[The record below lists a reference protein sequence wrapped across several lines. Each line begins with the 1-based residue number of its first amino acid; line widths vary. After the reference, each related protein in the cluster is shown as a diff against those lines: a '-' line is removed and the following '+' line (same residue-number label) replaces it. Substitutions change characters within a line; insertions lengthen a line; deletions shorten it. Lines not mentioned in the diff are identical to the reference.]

1 MGKLIRL
8 SMIFI
13 LLGVYGL
20 AGTTAYGDVL
30 FGDNSIVRQKCSA
43 CHKSDTNGS
52 LEVIEETRKTTE
64 EWKVVVDRMI
74 RLNSAPLEDENFY
87 PVIKELGKTLCLTPK
102 ESMEISYLN
111 SDENSQYREI
121 PKNELETR
129 IYTACV
135 RCHTYGK
142 IASHKMTKEQWNEN
156 RNLHL
161 GYYPTVIPQMREM
174 DWYKESK
181 ELVEP
186 LAKLFSFG
194 TKEYKQWLQNRKDQ
208 DLTGS
213 WNVAGYQPGMGYY
226 HGSYTIEPNMVKG
239 DDEYIIEKK
248 VQYQSGLIVST
259 KGKGTLFSEYHLRYA
274 LAPTPL
280 TGRIEGVFDLDAAT
294 MRFKGKW
301 WTVVQD
307 SNSYGNEVFYKTTGS
322 AKIIAAFP
330 QSLRVLPGKEQTLTL
345 VGVGL
350 AENISKTDIQF
361 SDPNISV
368 TKIMKTKKSEL
379 VCNVNVAAGAS
390 IGMIDVSLKDLSFKG
405 IKVFNKID
413 AITISPRIGRARV
426 SSGAAYPP
434 QGVQF
439 VARGINFGADGKKGT
454 SDDLVLDPV
463 NAKWELEEEKT
474 REDDDDMKYLNTS
487 IINGLYT
494 PITTYGPI
502 KTRKQNREG
511 VGLIAVNATF
521 KEQGKQ
527 LKDRVRLAVT
537 VPDFIT
543 HLK

>member
-1 MGKLIRL
+1 MRKSIRL
-8 SMIFI
+8 RYIFI
-13 LLGVYGL
+13 LMFIYGIT
-20 AGTTAYGDVL
+20 GTTAFGGAL
-30 FGDNSIVRQKCSA
+30 FGESSMVRQKCSA
-43 CHKSDTNGS
+43 CHKPDTKNR
-52 LEVIEETRKTTE
+52 LEVIEDTRKSTE

-74 RLNSAPLEDENFY
+74 RLNSAQLEDEDFY
-87 PVIKELGKTLCLTPK
+87 PVIKELSKTLCLTPK
-102 ESMEISYLN
+102 ESSEVAYLN

-121 PKNELETR
+121 PKNDLEKR

-135 RCHTYGK
+135 RCHTYAK
-142 IASHKMTKEQWNEN
+142 IASNKMTKDQWSEN

-174 DWYKESK
+174 DWYKESE
-181 ELVEP
+181 ELIEP
-186 LAKLFSFG
+186 LAKLFPFH
-194 TKEYKQWLQNRKDQ
+194 TDDYQQWLKSRKDQ

-226 HGSYTIEPNMVKG
+226 HGVYTIAPNTAKG
-239 DDEYIIEKK
+239 EDEYIIEKK
-248 VQYQSGLIVST
+248 VQYQSGLTVST
-259 KGKGTLFSEYHLRYA
+259 KGEGTLFSEYHLRYA

-280 TGRIEGVFDLDAAT
+280 TGRVEGVFDLDAST
-294 MRFKGKW
+294 MGFKGKW

-307 SNSYGNEVFYKTTGS
+307 SNSYGNESFYKATGAS
-322 AKIIAAFP
+322 KIIAAFP
-330 QSLRVLPGKEQTLTL
+330 QSLRVAAGKEQTLTL
-345 VGVGL
+345 VGVNLSEGI
-350 AENISKTDIQF
+350 AENDIKFSDANIKVSKVVKTD
-361 SDPNISV
+361 
-368 TKIMKTKKSEL
+368 KSEL
-379 VCNVNVAAGAS
+379 VCKVMVGAGAS
-390 IGMIDVSLKDLSFKG
+390 IGLADVSVKGLGFKG
-405 IKVFNKID
+405 LKVFNKID
-413 AITISPRIGRARV
+413 AISISPRIGRARV

-463 NAKWELEEEKT
+463 NAKWELAEEKT
-474 REDDDDMKYLNTS
+474 REDDDDMEYLNTS

-511 VGLIAVNATF
+511 VGLIAVNAKF
-521 KEQGKQ
+521 EDQGRQ
-527 LKDRVRLAVT
+527 LMDKVRLAVT